1 MVLEHGKT
9 VLKIEESEME
19 KGRKYLFCMKT
30 NPVIVCMVSEKDRGR
45 KMKEM
50 AEDEKTGNWKK
61 AGKPKKKSGEASK
74 NKLSSKK
81 EEKPMES
88 SKEKKPA
95 RKKKGEKIVPGWGL
109 TRGVHPPR
117 SNIFDIDPA
126 NF

>member
-61 AGKPKKKSGEASK
+61 AGKPKKKSGNA
-74 NKLSSKK
+74 
-81 EEKPMES
+81 
-88 SKEKKPA
+88 
-95 RKKKGEKIVPGWGL
+95 G
-109 TRGVHPPR
+109 RGVGAVEQ
-117 SNIFDIDPA
+117 SEGFIQLAISATVDP
-126 NF
+126 F